1 MDINKY
7 VTLAIGIALIAIIVG
22 VMGPIVAA
30 NLLPTTGDVPLLDN
44 AATINTLIQLL
55 MLFVPIVALLAIVKG
70 AMGKSQ

>member
-1 MDINKY
+1 MDINKD
-7 VTLAIGIALIAIIVG
+7 VSLAIGIAIIAIIVG